1 MASNHCKQL
10 KASWWSQ
17 YQHRERVKKGVKKHG
32 LNNSV
37 RDQDLV
43 ARWLVDNEVT
53 VCPEFGYKRKQF
65 EG

>member
-1 MASNHCKQL
+1 MASEHSKQL

-32 LNNSV
+32 LNNPV

-43 ARWLVDNEVT
+43 AEWLIENEVT
-53 VCPEFGYKRKQF
+53 VCPGWGYKRRKQ
-65 EG
+65 